1 MKASMSEPMPRLRR
15 RELLKALGCSGVAA
29 AVGGLHHLAFAAEPA
44 PDAGTLVVVFLRG
57 GADGLH
63 LAAPVDDPDYVAAR
77 PADLRVAEGGSAP
90 GLRLPAAFAPGR
102 DCRLHPAAAPLLELF
117 EGGHAQLLHACGL
130 DGGTRSH
137 FAAQERLEAA
147 LPPSPSSLSLAQER
161 RAEVQGWIA
170 PLLCDAAVPA
180 KPGVA
185 CVSTAARPTR
195 ALLGTES
202 SLNLAGELR
211 EALALPGGAQ
221 GRAALEALYAAT
233 PGEDALA
240 PLGRQTLRQLALL
253 EARMPRAEGSARP
266 APYAPPAGVHYDA
279 GNRRWMHDLQ
289 TVAQLIRM
297 DVGLRVACVDLGG
310 WDTHEGQPARL
321 APLVRQWAR
330 NLRALFD
337 DVQVAGRPATV
348 LVISEFGRRLRANGS
363 SGTDHGHGGVLWALD
378 TRGRALLPPTDWPG
392 LAIEQ
397 LDRGLDLKATREARA
412 VLQGVG
418 RAVLAG
424 EGLRAAG

>member
-1 MKASMSEPMPRLRR
+1 MNASMSEPMPRLRR

-29 AVGGLHHLAFAAEPA
+29 AGGGLHHMAFAAEPA
-44 PDAGTLVVVFLRG
+44 PDAGSLVVVFLRG

-117 EGGHAQLLHACGL
+117 GSGHAQLLHACAL
-130 DGGTRSH
+130 EGGTRSH

-147 LPPSPSSLSLAQER
+147 LPPPSPAREPR
-161 RAEVQGWIA
+161 PEVQGWIA
-170 PLLCDAAVPA
+170 PLLRDAAAPA

-185 CVSTAARPTR
+185 CVSTTARPAR
-195 ALLGTES
+195 ALLGAGF

-211 EALALPGGAQ
+211 DALALPGGAP
-221 GRAALEALYAAT
+221 GRAALEALYAAM
-233 PGEDALA
+233 PGEDPLA
-240 PLGRQTLRQLALL
+240 PLGRQTLHQLALL
-253 EARMPRAEGSARP
+253 EARMPRVEGGARL
-266 APYAPPAGVHYDA
+266 APYAPPAGVQYDA

-337 DVQVAGRPATV
+337 DLQAGGRPATV
-348 LVISEFGRRLRANGS
+348 LVMSEFGRRLRANGS
-363 SGTDHGHGGVLWALD
+363 SGTDHGHGNVLWSLD

-397 LDRGLDLKATREARA
+397 LDNGLDLKATREVRA
-412 VLQGVG
+412 VLRDVG
-418 RAVLAG
+418 KKVLAG
-424 EGLRAAG
+424 EELHAVG